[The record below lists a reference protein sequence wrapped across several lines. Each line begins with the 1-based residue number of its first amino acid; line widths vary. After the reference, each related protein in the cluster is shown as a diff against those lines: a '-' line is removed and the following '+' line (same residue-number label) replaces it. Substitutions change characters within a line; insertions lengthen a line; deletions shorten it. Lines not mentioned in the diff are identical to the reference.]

1 MFLESLES
9 VSRPIVYKQHMC
21 RSVITVYVKEF
32 LDYSCVLWQISEKQ
46 FILTAL
52 GARAKLK
59 SWFDVDSLFNAKN
72 WLGYTKKR
80 SPIGFHR
87 VVDIL
92 QKNSAPVNVR
102 RFPCC
107 NKPAQFPLPIPACT
121 SLGFPMICRCCRS
134 MWTSSTTQNSSSAW
148 LWNINAMTSSS
159 MWVPSRITMPVFLSV
174 NQCLCFVHSDIQRP
188 EGPAGACSV
197 QREAGTR
204 LARIQEDPR
213 TPQ

>member
-21 RSVITVYVKEF
+21 KSVITVYVKEF

-92 QKNSAPVNVR
+92 QKNSAPVNVLQEYVNLIDD
-102 RFPCC
+102 PEL
-107 NKPAQFPLPIPACT
+107 K
-121 SLGFPMICRCCRS
+121 
-134 MWTSSTTQNSSSAW
+134 
-148 LWNINAMTSSS
+148 
-159 MWVPSRITMPVFLSV
+159 LSV
-174 NQCLCFVHSDIQRP
+174 ALKYKCHDVVINTYRDLKDRQELAVYREKLERDSP
-188 EGPAGACSV
+188 EYRKILELLNNV
-197 QREAGTR
+197 QIRWKN
-204 LARIQEDPR
+204 
-213 TPQ
+213 